1 MLMGLFIDD
10 YPSKTDVK
18 SRRSG
23 MLKCLIAIRDWQKQ
37 IYMTQ
42 KISYK
47 VFMLSFM
54 LMYLDSNIKY
64 ELVTETW
71 QV

>member
-18 SRRSG
+18 SGRSG
-23 MLKCLIAIRDWQKQ
+23 MLKCLIAIRDWQKL